1 MKRFL
6 GFSLAGAF
14 LLAIPAS
21 HLLWGKAH
29 VRLGKVQVCHK
40 GEVISVRDA
49 ALAAHHRHGDCQLP
63 ACDFNPDNIFQVGDA
78 CDSNNAGG
86 DCSGLAEPRIDA
98 GGLTDACP
106 PDTF

>member
-1 MKRFL
+1 MKRLL

-49 ALAAHHRHGDCQLP
+49 ALAAHHNHGDCQLP
-63 ACDFNPDNIFQVGDA
+63 ACDFDNVFQVGDA
-78 CDSNNAGG
+78 CDSSNAGG
-86 DCSGLAEPRIDA
+86 DCSLPIPRRSAE
-98 GGLTDACP
+98 GLTDACP